1 MRQADCETGTAPALA
16 AAAGPSFDAA
26 PGARPL
32 FKERVLWIAVMGLF
46 FFLAYGGANEIAALG
61 APHPVLYMGWERAIP
76 FVPAFILP
84 YMSSDLLF
92 VAAFLAAADRD
103 ALQRLGLRCGLAVA
117 LSAAVFV
124 AMPLQVGFERPM
136 VEGWTAPLFAMLGL
150 DRPYN
155 QFPSLH
161 ISLGFL
167 AWHTLGRRLGAAW
180 RWPLAAW
187 FLAIAASTLLVRQH
201 HFIDL
206 PGGAAVAALVMWLV
220 PEPGREGG
228 PWRMPVNFVTPR
240 HLDMALRYLIPAFL
254 AALAAL
260 WLPAAALPLG
270 WLALSLTGTAGAYA
284 LGLNGFLG
292 KRRGGHHSLA
302 WLAFWPYLIGSWLNW
317 RLWRGR
323 VAPMVEVAPRLWLG
337 IRPGRADWARLGAA
351 GVAGVVDLVP
361 ELAST
366 PPERMTHDHLPMLDI
381 AIPAPAALDAI
392 ARRIEDRR
400 CAGAVYVHCALGMA
414 RGVLAVCA
422 WMMRQGMSVDQA
434 LAAIDRVRPERIRR
448 PYMRIA
454 LELYADYLGA
464 QQNGSK

>member
-1 MRQADCETGTAPALA
+1 MCKTAALA
-16 AAAGPSFDAA
+16 EPPAVPLFDAA

-32 FKERVLWIAVMGLF
+32 FKERALWVAVIGLF
-46 FFLAYGGANEIAALG
+46 FFMAYGGANEIAALG
-61 APHPVLYMGWERAIP
+61 APHPALYMGWERAIP

-92 VAAFLAAADRD
+92 VVVFMAAADRD
-103 ALQRLGLRCGLAVA
+103 ALQRLGLRCGLAIA

-124 AMPLQVGFERPM
+124 AMPLQMGFERPA
-136 VEGWTAPLFAMLGL
+136 VEGWTAPLFAFLEL

-161 ISLGFL
+161 ISLGFI
-167 AWHTLGRRLGAAW
+167 AWHTLDRRLGRAW
-180 RWPLAAW
+180 RLPLAAW
-187 FLAIAASTLLVRQH
+187 FLAIAASTLLVWQH

-220 PEPGREGG
+220 PEKGTGRI
-228 PWRMPVNFVTPR
+228 PVNFVTPR
-240 HLDMALRYLIPAFL
+240 HLDMALRYLVPAFL
-254 AALAAL
+254 AAAAAIVT
-260 WLPAAALPLG
+260 PALALPLG
-270 WLALSLTGTAGAYA
+270 WLALSLAGVAGAYA

-292 KRRGGHHSLA
+292 KRRGGHHLLT

-317 RLWRGR
+317 RLWRRR
-323 VAPMVEVAPRLWLG
+323 VAPMVEVEPGLWLG
-337 IRPGRADWARLGAA
+337 IRPERGGWGRLEAA
-351 GVAGVVDLVP
+351 GVAAVVDLVP

-366 PPERMTHDHLPMLDI
+366 PPAGLVHDHLPLLDI
-381 AIPAPAALDAI
+381 AISAPAALDEI

-400 CAGAVYVHCALGMA
+400 RAGGVYVHCALGMA

-422 WMMRQGMSVDQA
+422 WMMHRGMTADQA

-454 LELYADYLGA
+454 LELYSEWLRDRSPA
-464 QQNGSK
+464 N